1 VIESA
6 RADADLRWL
15 TEAIE
20 LSRKCPPSVTAFSV
34 GAILVG
40 ADGQVLGTGYSRER
54 DPVEHAEEAAL
65 SRAAS
70 GDLPAGALAAATMY
84 SSLEPCAARASRPT
98 PCADLIIG
106 AGIRRV
112 VIAWREPPIFV
123 RGGGTARLRKA
134 GVQVIVLPEVA
145 AAARAVNA
153 HLLLGRPRLRPR
165 LLAALHGIMR
175 ERAAGGS
182 TGVGPPGNT
191 ERRMEDD
198 HESVRDRSERQGR
211 PGGAGRPRRAPARGA
226 GR

>member
-15 TEAIE
+15 SEAIK

-40 ADGQVLGTGYSRER
+40 TDGQVLGAGYSRER
-54 DPVEHAEEAAL
+54 DPAEHAEEVAL
-65 SRAAS
+65 SRAADS
-70 GDLPAGALAAATMY
+70 GRPAAALAGATMY

-123 RGGGTARLRKA
+123 SGGGTARLRKA
-134 GVQVIVLPEVA
+134 GVQVVVLPELA
-145 AAARAVNA
+145 ASARAVNA
-153 HLLLGRPRLRPR
+153 HLLLSQGRRRRLRLP
-165 LLAALHGIMR
+165 LALRAIIGR
-175 ERAAGGS
+175 RPARAANGG
-182 TGVGPPGNT
+182 
-191 ERRMEDD
+191 
-198 HESVRDRSERQGR
+198 
-211 PGGAGRPRRAPARGA
+211 RA
-226 GR
+226 